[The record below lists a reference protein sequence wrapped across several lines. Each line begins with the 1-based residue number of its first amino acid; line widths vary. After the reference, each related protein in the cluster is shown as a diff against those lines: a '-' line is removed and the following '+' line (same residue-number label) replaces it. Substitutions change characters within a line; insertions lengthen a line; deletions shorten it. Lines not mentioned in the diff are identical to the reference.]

1 METIKL
7 AYSYITDPTDG
18 GVTRTN
24 STDDDGDGG
33 GELVRLDQHESYYI
47 TNPVVKS
54 ISHIISNLF
63 CFLIM
68 NHDFKIIKI
77 RTNPIDV
84 SGTSTTTSTTA
95 NAYRAVVIV
104 VVVIHGSIH

>member
-33 GELVRLDQHESYYI
+33 GELVR
-47 TNPVVKS
+47 
-54 ISHIISNLF
+54 
-63 CFLIM
+63 
-68 NHDFKIIKI
+68 
-77 RTNPIDV
+77 
-84 SGTSTTTSTTA
+84 ST
-95 NAYRAVVIV
+95 
-104 VVVIHGSIH
+104 